1 MKIYY
6 SASEQGFYIEG
17 VNQQL
22 PDDAREI
29 EQSRYERLLQDNHKL
44 GMWIDFSSSPPL
56 SREVIKT
63 REQLSAEALQKKEML
78 IESARVR
85 ISIWQTKLMLGRLS
99 DDERDWLNKWLDY
112 IDAVQAIDTSA
123 GSGLVW
129 PVPPDI

>member
-6 SASEQGFYIEG
+6 SASEQGFYIKG

-29 EQSRYERLLQDNHKL
+29 EQGRYEKLLQDNHKL

-78 IESARVR
+78 IESARVK
-85 ISIWQTKLMLGRLS
+85 ISIWQTKLMLGRLN
-99 DDERDWLNKWLDY
+99 DNERDWLNKWLDY
-112 IDAVQAIDTSA
+112 IDVVQEIDTS
-123 GSGLVW
+123 STPDVFW
-129 PVPPDI
+129 PATPTI

>member
-22 PDDAREI
+22 PDDVREI
-29 EQSRYERLLQDNHKL
+29 EQSRYEKLLQDNHKL

-63 REQLSAEALQKKEML
+63 REQLSAEALQNKEML
-78 IESARVR
+78 IESARAK
-85 ISIWQTKLMLGRLS
+85 ISIWQTKLLLGRLN
-99 DDERDWLNKWLDY
+99 DDERDWLNQWLDY
-112 IDAVQAIDTSA
+112 IDVVQAIDTNAISEP
-123 GSGLVW
+123 VW
-129 PVPPDI
+129 PIPPTV